1 MSKIPKGFRKVA
13 ESDLR
18 PFINSVAKAYVDP
31 DLGEVLVVLDW
42 DGEGLGENEKIVGP
56 FTKAQM
62 ESITHVL
69 GDVIQMN
76 KEGRIY
82 FLE

>member
-1 MSKIPKGFRKVA
+1 MTKVPKGFRKVA

-42 DGEGLGENEKIVGP
+42 DDEEMGKKEKVLGP

>member
-1 MSKIPKGFRKVA
+1 MDLPKGFRKVA

-31 DLGEVLVVLDW
+31 DLGEVIVVLDW
-42 DGEGLGENEKIVGP
+42 DEEDVGKTESILGP

-69 GDVIQMN
+69 RDVIQMN

>member
-1 MSKIPKGFRKVA
+1 
-13 ESDLR
+13 
-18 PFINSVAKAYVDP
+18 
-31 DLGEVLVVLDW
+31 LGEVLLVLD
-42 DGEGLGENEKIVGP
+42 DEKLLGP

>member
-1 MSKIPKGFRKVA
+1 MKIPKGFRKVA

-31 DLGEVLVVLDW
+31 DLGEVLVVLD
-42 DGEGLGENEKIVGP
+42 DEKLLGP